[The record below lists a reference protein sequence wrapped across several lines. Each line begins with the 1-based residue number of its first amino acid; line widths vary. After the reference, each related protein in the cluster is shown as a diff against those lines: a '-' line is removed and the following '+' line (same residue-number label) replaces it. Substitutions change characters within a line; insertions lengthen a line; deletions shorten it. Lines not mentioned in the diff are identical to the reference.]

1 MSVEQISVFLDNKA
15 GRLSEVTD
23 VLAKAGINMSA
34 LSIAD
39 TAHFGILR
47 LIVNRPDEAE
57 KVLKE
62 SGFTVSK
69 TDVLAIAIDDTAGS
83 LAGALRMLTDSGIS
97 IEYIYAFVTRKADC
111 AMVVLKIEDEARAA
125 ELFKANG
132 VRVLTESEVS
142 EL

>member
-39 TAHFGILR
+39 TTHFGILR

-111 AMVVLKIEDEARAA
+111 AMVVLKIEDEARAV

>member
-39 TAHFGILR
+39 TTHFGILR

-111 AMVVLKIEDEARAA
+111 AMVVLKIEDEARAV
-125 ELFKANG
+125 ELFRANG

>member
-39 TAHFGILR
+39 TTHFGILR

>member
-39 TAHFGILR
+39 TTHFGILR

-69 TDVLAIAIDDTAGS
+69 TEVLAIAIDDTAGS

-111 AMVVLKIEDEARAA
+111 AMVVLKIEDEARAV

>member
-39 TAHFGILR
+39 TTHFGILR

-97 IEYIYAFVTRKADC
+97 IEYIYAFVTRKADR
-111 AMVVLKIEDEARAA
+111 AMVVLKIEDEARAV

-142 EL
+142 GL